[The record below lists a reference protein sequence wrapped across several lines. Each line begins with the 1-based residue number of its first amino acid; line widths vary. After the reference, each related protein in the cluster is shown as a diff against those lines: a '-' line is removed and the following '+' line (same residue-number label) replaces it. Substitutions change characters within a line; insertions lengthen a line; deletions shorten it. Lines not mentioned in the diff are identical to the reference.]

1 MIKPFEA
8 YTWKELMLATPLF
21 GPSITLLGLAFP
33 VAVRL
38 KTDMERP
45 VKPF

>member
-1 MIKPFEA
+1 MTPPWPPAMIKPFEA

-33 VAVRL
+33 VARSVE
-38 KTDMERP
+38 D
-45 VKPF
+45 